1 MNLSQLFTGAS
12 RGESRVGEMT
22 GRATVAQN
30 LHTAD
35 VNRQI
40 RSLVPGQTLRG
51 EIVSRNGGE
60 IQIRISEDMVLNAK
74 VDQSI
79 HLDIGQNVTFEVKS
93 NGAALSLSPLFT
105 NISAD
110 VNVLKAP
117 NHPEC
122 IRCGVCMKACPKDA
136 IHYRFMGK

>member
-60 IQIRISEDMVLNAK
+60 IQIRISDDMVLNAR
-74 VDQSI
+74 VDQQRSRVI
-79 HLDIGQNVTFEVKS
+79 VKPVVYEYFCRCQCPEGTGDGRTSGQ
-93 NGAALSLSPLFT
+93 
-105 NISAD
+105 
-110 VNVLKAP
+110 
-117 NHPEC
+117 
-122 IRCGVCMKACPKDA
+122 
-136 IHYRFMGK
+136 